1 MNTPMVSLDGTT
13 VEDDPFRWYHVI
25 DTFRP
30 GDVAALRETF
40 PGDGFRMVTRTGM
53 DKSYA
58 MHHRLLHPLG
68 ADGDGDGDDGA
79 APLPGP
85 WRDFVAEV
93 TAPGYREAVAALTGL
108 PLEDAHVEVN
118 LWRYG
123 RSCWLDPHVDKP
135 EKLVTHVLYFNE
147 SWPEDRGG
155 DLLLLGS
162 SSVDDVV
169 RRVVPAANTGVLL
182 VRGDKSWHAVDR
194 VRDCDPGLERLSAQ
208 VVFHQGGLT
217 SDT

>member
-1 MNTPMVSLDGTT
+1 MSTSMVSLDRTT
-13 VEDDPFRWYHVI
+13 VEDDPFRWYHVT

-30 GDVAALRETF
+30 EEAAALRETF
-40 PGDGFRMVTRTGM
+40 PSEGFRMVTRTGM

-58 MHHRLLHPLG
+58 MHHRLLHPL
-68 ADGDGDGDDGA
+68 DGTDGVTS
-79 APLPGP
+79 LPGP

-108 PLEDAHVEVN
+108 PLDEAHVEVN

-135 EKLVTHVLYFNE
+135 EKLVTHVLYFNA

-182 VRGDKSWHAVDR
+182 VRGDQSWHAVDR
-194 VRDCDPGLERLSAQ
+194 VRDCESGLERLSAQ

-217 SDT
+217 TGN